1 MRYFLALVLCSLL
14 GACELPQS
22 TVRTGAPA
30 PALIVTGA
38 PANSLLYV
46 DGVQMG
52 AATTFNGKPY
62 TVSVLEGV
70 HMVDVRLAGKVI
82 YSEKVFVGASET
94 HAVNVLVGGAP

>member
-1 MRYFLALVLCSLL
+1 MRYFMLALVCALL
-14 GACELPQS
+14 VACDLPHS

-52 AATTFNGKPY
+52 TATTFNGKPY

-70 HMVDVRLAGKVI
+70 HVVEVRLAGKVI
-82 YSEKVFVGASET
+82 YTEKTFVGSGET
-94 HAVNVLVGGAP
+94 HTVNVLVGGST

>member
-1 MRYFLALVLCSLL
+1 VRYFLVLLLCSLL
-14 GACELPQS
+14 CACDLPHS

-62 TVSVLEGV
+62 TISVLEGV
-70 HMVDVRLAGKVI
+70 HMVDVRVAGKVI
-82 YSEKVFVGASET
+82 YSEKVFVGSGET
-94 HAVNVLVGGAP
+94 HAVNVLVGASQ

>member
-1 MRYFLALVLCSLL
+1 VRHFLALLLCALL
-14 GACELPQS
+14 GACDLPHS

-30 PALIVTGA
+30 PAFIVTGA
-38 PANSLLYV
+38 PADSLLYV

-70 HMVDVRLAGKVI
+70 HLVDVRLAGKVI
-82 YSEKVFVGASET
+82 YSEKVFVGGGET
-94 HAVNVLVGGAP
+94 HAVNVLVGGSQ